1 MPQVYPAFE
10 EFRRLAEKAT
20 VVPVHREVLAD
31 ALTPVVAKATVGR
44 GPGSFLLESVVGGE
58 KWGRYSFVGF
68 EPDVIV
74 RGVADRF
81 ERVGPD
87 GVEVELEVDPWQRL
101 REVLAAYRPPEVPW
115 LPRFWAGAVGYVSY
129 DAVRRFEPTV
139 GAALGRDDDWELC
152 FGIGATVLIFDSL
165 RQTMKVVVPVAIR
178 EGTSLEALYDAAAAR
193 IDRALERLRTPA
205 PVRSLVPP
213 DPASARELP
222 ESSFDAASFRAAVVK
237 VKEHI
242 AKGDIFQLVL
252 SQRFRVPAAGV
263 DLFDVYRAMRS
274 LNPSPY
280 MYQLDFDDVAIAGAS
295 PETLVRLEDGVATV
309 RPIAGTRHRGKDPAE
324 DAAIAEE
331 LLADPKER
339 AEHVMLVDLGRND
352 VGRISRA
359 GKVRLTEKMT
369 IERYSHVMH
378 IVSNVEGDVEDG
390 RDALD
395 VLRATFPAGTL
406 SGAPKVRAMQL
417 IEELEPQRRGIYG
430 GAVGYIGFDGN
441 MDVAIA
447 IRTVVQRGDELQL
460 QAGAGI
466 VEMSDPE
473 SEYVET
479 VNKARAG
486 LVAVRAGRG
495 VGSPS
500 GA

>member
-1 MPQVYPAFE
+1 
-10 EFRRLAEKAT
+10 
-20 VVPVHREVLAD
+20 
-31 ALTPVVAKATVGR
+31 
-44 GPGSFLLESVVGGE
+44 LLESVVGGE

-68 EPDVIV
+68 EPDIIL

-81 ERVGPD
+81 ERVGPN
-87 GVEVELEVDPWQRL
+87 GIEEELGVDPWVRL
-101 REVLAAYRPPEVPW
+101 REVLSSYRPPEVPW

-139 GAALGRDDDWELC
+139 GEALGRDDDWELC

-165 RQTMKVVVPVAIR
+165 RQTMKVVVPVTIT
-178 EGTSLEALYDAAAAR
+178 EGADLEALYAAAIER
-193 IDRALERLRTPA
+193 IDRALARLEH
-205 PVRSLVPP
+205 PVAVRRLSPP
-213 DPASARELP
+213 EKGTWEELP
-222 ESSFDAASFRAAVVK
+222 GSSFDAPSFREAVVG

-252 SQRFRVPAAGV
+252 SQRFRLPASEV

-280 MYQLDFDDVAIAGAS
+280 MYQLDFDDVSIAGAS
-295 PETLVRLEDGVATV
+295 PETLVRLEDGIATV
-309 RPIAGTRHRGKDPAE
+309 RPIAGTRHRGKDTAE
-324 DAAIAEE
+324 DEAIAEE

-352 VGRISRA
+352 VGRISEP
-359 GKVRLTEKMT
+359 GKVRVTEKMA

-378 IVSNVEGDVEDG
+378 IVSNVEGDVAGG

-417 IEELEPQRRGIYG
+417 IEELEPVRRGIYG

-447 IRTVVQRGDELQL
+447 IRTVVARGEDLFV

-479 VNKARAG
+479 INKARAA
-486 LVAVRAGRG
+486 LVAVASGRNR
-495 VGSPS
+495 P
-500 GA
+500 